1 MSEETKNQENEK
13 EQKQGQQNESIET
26 RFKETTERLWEKT
39 RKTFSSATHTA
50 GQYGKIVQKKID
62 LGALH
67 RKINAAYS
75 DLGQLIDKGRMEE
88 NEKVLESDEVQAL
101 FTRLDDLKHQAA
113 ELEQE
118 IEGLKDVARNS
129 EEP

>member
-1 MSEETKNQENEK
+1 MLYEVITNQDQAPQE
-13 EQKQGQQNESIET
+13 ESIEA

-67 RKINAAYS
+67 RKINASYS
-75 DLGQLIDKGRMEE
+75 DLGQLIDKGRM
-88 NEKVLESDEVQAL
+88 
-101 FTRLDDLKHQAA
+101 
-113 ELEQE
+113 
-118 IEGLKDVARNS
+118 RNNFV
-129 EEP
+129 

>member
-1 MSEETKNQENEK
+1 MSEEQNEQQQ
-13 EQKQGQQNESIET
+13 QKDESIET

-39 RKTFSSATHTA
+39 RKTFNSATHTA
-50 GQYGKIVQKKID
+50 GQYGRIVQKKID

-88 NEKVLESDEVQAL
+88 NEKVLESDEVQAV
-101 FTRLDDLKHQAA
+101 FERLDEYKQQAA
-113 ELEQE
+113 ELEHE
-118 IEGLKDVARNS
+118 IEGLKKEAHQM
-129 EEP
+129 EKE

>member
-1 MSEETKNQENEK
+1 MSEEPKD
-13 EQKQGQQNESIET
+13 EQSQESIEA
-26 RFKETTERLWEKT
+26 RFKETTERLWDKT
-39 RKTFSSATHTA
+39 RRTFSSATHTA
-50 GQYGKIVQKKID
+50 GQYGRIVQKKID

-88 NEKVLESDEVQAL
+88 NEQVLESDEVQGV
-101 FTRLDDLKHQAA
+101 FERLDELKLQAA

-118 IEGLKDVARNS
+118 IEELKKDAHN
-129 EEP
+129 EPR

>member
-1 MSEETKNQENEK
+1 MSEEQK
-13 EQKQGQQNESIET
+13 EPQQDNESIET

-50 GQYGKIVQKKID
+50 GSYGRIVQKKID

-75 DLGQLIDKGRMEE
+75 DLGQLVDKGRME
-88 NEKVLESDEVQAL
+88 NDTKILESELVQDL
-101 FTRLDDLKHQAA
+101 FKRLDELKQQAA

-118 IEGLKDVARNS
+118 IEGLKDEARTS
-129 EEP
+129 

>member
-1 MSEETKNQENEK
+1 MAE
-13 EQKQGQQNESIET
+13 EQKNEQPQGEEAIES

-39 RKTFSSATHTA
+39 RRTFSSATHTA
-50 GQYGKIVQKKID
+50 GQYGRIVQKKID

-88 NEKVLESDEVQAL
+88 NELVLESEPVQAL
-101 FTRLDDLKHQAA
+101 FERLDELKNQAA

-118 IEGLKDVARNS
+118 IEALKSEARS
-129 EEP
+129 EE

>member
-1 MSEETKNQENEK
+1 MAEEQK
-13 EQKQGQQNESIET
+13 EQEQQGDESIEA

-39 RKTFSSATHTA
+39 RQTFSSATHTA
-50 GQYGKIVQKKID
+50 GSYGRIVQKKID

-75 DLGQLIDKGRMEE
+75 DLGQLVDKGRMDS
-88 NEKVLESDEVQAL
+88 NPKILESDSVKEV
-101 FTRLDDLKHQAA
+101 FKRLDDLKQQAA

-118 IEGLKDVARNS
+118 IEGLKDEARTS
-129 EEP
+129 

>member
-1 MSEETKNQENEK
+1 MSEENKNQDQAPQE
-13 EQKQGQQNESIET
+13 ESIET

-67 RKINAAYS
+67 RKINASYS
-75 DLGQLIDKGRMEE
+75 DLGQLIDKGRTEE
-88 NEKVLESDEVQAL
+88 NEQVLESADVQAV
-101 FTRLDDLKHQAA
+101 FTRLDELKNQAA
-113 ELEQE
+113 ELERE
-118 IEGLKDVARNS
+118 VEGLKDEARTADA
-129 EEP
+129 P

>member
-1 MSEETKNQENEK
+1 MSEEHNNQD
-13 EQKQGQQNESIET
+13 QGQQEESIEA

-67 RKINAAYS
+67 RKINASYS

-88 NEKVLESDEVQAL
+88 NAQVLDSEEVQTV
-101 FTRLDDLKHQAA
+101 FNRLDDLKHQAA

-118 IEGLKDVARNS
+118 IEGLKDESRAV
-129 EEP
+129 ETPQ

>member
-1 MSEETKNQENEK
+1 MSEEETNQD
-13 EQKQGQQNESIET
+13 QGQQEESIEA
-26 RFKETTERLWEKT
+26 RFKETTEKLWEKT

-50 GQYGKIVQKKID
+50 GQYGRVVQKKID

-67 RKINAAYS
+67 RKINAAHS

-88 NEKVLESDEVQAL
+88 NEKVLESDEVQTV
-101 FTRLDDLKHQAA
+101 FTRLDDLKQQAA

-118 IEGLKDVARNS
+118 IEELKDEARTS
-129 EEP
+129 EDR